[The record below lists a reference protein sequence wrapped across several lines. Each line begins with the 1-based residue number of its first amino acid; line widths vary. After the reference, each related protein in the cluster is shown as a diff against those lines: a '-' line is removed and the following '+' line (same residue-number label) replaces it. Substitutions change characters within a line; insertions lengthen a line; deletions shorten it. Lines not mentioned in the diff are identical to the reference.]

1 MAEETDGVREA
12 FDDAL
17 RVALT
22 VATQLGER
30 VALLREQFG
39 RQREARAVQTNR
51 ELEAKFEAEG
61 AAMRASLFPLQQPG
75 WWEGASVT
83 DIANARET
91 ATAWSDFDDVA
102 RETNDTIEREVH
114 ERYGIEVSQFE
125 ANPDEVAEALR
136 TAESERVA
144 AATKREREG
153 EELTAAELL
162 LLAADRRDRES
173 AHAKVDERATIP
185 DYDSVARRAEF
196 AAGLVGVAEPAT
208 IAARILAD
216 GENAR
221 HPNEAI
227 AARNGQAPKLR
238 RPVGPREQ
246 QRQRSGI
253 PGR

>member
-30 VALLREQFG
+30 VARLREQLG
-39 RQREARAVQTNR
+39 RQREARAAQVNR
-51 ELEAKFEAEG
+51 ELEARFEAERG
-61 AAMRASLFPLQQPG
+61 AMRASLLPLRQHG

-83 DIANARET
+83 DVANARET

-102 RETNDTIEREVH
+102 RETNDTIEREIR
-114 ERYGIEVSQFE
+114 ERYGMEVNQSE
-125 ANPDEVAEALR
+125 ADPAEVAEALR

-162 LLAADRRDRES
+162 LLSADRRDRES
-173 AHAKVDERATIP
+173 AQAQVDERAANP

-196 AAGLVGVAEPAT
+196 AASLVGVAEPAT

-227 AARNGQAPKLR
+227 SARSGQMPKVR
-238 RPVGPREQ
+238 RSTGPREQ
-246 QRQRSGI
+246 GRQRSGI